1 MVDPPTYC
9 NFAKYRI
16 AYRIHIEVIST
27 KTYLPILYYRQIQYS
42 AVYCKIIITIFLNF
56 TFYVSCHIF
65 TNFFF
70 FCCCFEGVKVDKT
83 KIRKVCFDC
92 LEDAE
97 ESQFRMV
104 ERLMKNQLVIEEAL
118 PIPRESTVTLDDSD
132 QVCHQYSRT
141 CVRYTMFFNIKL

>member
-1 MVDPPTYC
+1 MLFLPKLIYPSVTTD
-9 NFAKYRI
+9 KY
-16 AYRIHIEVIST
+16 
-27 KTYLPILYYRQIQYS
+27 
-42 AVYCKIIITIFLNF
+42 IIVKLLHVHITIFFNF
-56 TFYVSCHIF
+56 TFYVSCNI
-65 TNFFF
+65 FFF
-70 FCCCFEGVKVDKT
+70 FCCCFKGVKVDKT
-83 KIRKVCFDC
+83 KKRKVCFDC